1 MCERLLADAL
11 YARAFHYSI
20 VPMMSLADDVILVSN
35 FIQRTSQPLPAL
47 KHGNPNIVIAIF
59 SLFVRLKHRAESKLL

>member
-20 VPMMSLADDVILVSN
+20 VPMMSLADDVILSN
-35 FIQRTSQPLPAL
+35 FIQAAL
-47 KHGNPNIVIAIF
+47 KQLHSYYIQSWTG
-59 SLFVRLKHRAESKLL
+59 L

>member
-20 VPMMSLADDVILVSN
+20 VPMMSLPDDVILVSN
-35 FIQRTSQPLPAL
+35 FIQAAL
-47 KHGNPNIVIAIF
+47 KQLHSYYVSITTLNDHHHYNFHRVKA
-59 SLFVRLKHRAESKLL
+59 LRLI

>member
-20 VPMMSLADDVILVSN
+20 VPMMSLADDVILSN
-35 FIQRTSQPLPAL
+35 FTQAAL
-47 KHGNPNIVIAIF
+47 KQLLHSYYVSITTLNDHHHYNFHRVKA
-59 SLFVRLKHRAESKLL
+59 LRLI